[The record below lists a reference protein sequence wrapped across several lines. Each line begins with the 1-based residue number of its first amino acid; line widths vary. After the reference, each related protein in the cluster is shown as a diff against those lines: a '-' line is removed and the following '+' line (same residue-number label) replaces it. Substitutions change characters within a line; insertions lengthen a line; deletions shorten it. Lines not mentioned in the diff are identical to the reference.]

1 MPVADLS
8 LSQFINNLSDY
19 LTNET
24 TLIFSPGNHG
34 LESELTV
41 ENVHS
46 FSMFMWPGS
55 SSKAVITCHG
65 HNARFEF
72 SNVRTASNLEFVGC
86 FENHV
91 ISVDQ
96 FQLESSGFF
105 GNGQAMVNGTVLE
118 SIANLDMVAFKVLSA
133 DTV

>member
-1 MPVADLS
+1 MQRILSTSSDPHILKAVMTTTMHAECGMNVTDLS

-72 SNVRTASNLEFVGC
+72 SNVRTASNCERVGVC
-86 FENHV
+86 WVF
-91 ISVDQ
+91 
-96 FQLESSGFF
+96 
-105 GNGQAMVNGTVLE
+105 
-118 SIANLDMVAFKVLSA
+118 
-133 DTV
+133 